1 MVKLILPAYLLALV
15 PEEERL
21 ASGSRRSVW
30 LQPGSWGTL
39 VRQIAERFPQ
49 LARRVVPDAGQLSN
63 GFILVVNDEIVRG
76 NHASLAVGS
85 GDEIAIIAAV
95 AGG

>member
-1 MVKLILPAYLLALV
+1 MVKLILPAYLLALL
-15 PEEERL
+15 PEEEYQ
-21 ASGSRRSVW
+21 ASRARRSVW

-39 VRQIAERFPQ
+39 VHQMVERFPQ
-49 LARRVVPDAGQLSN
+49 LARRVVPDGGQLSN

-76 NHASLAVGS
+76 NHASLAIGG